1 MPTCLLSLSVSQGLG
16 SNTENRMKG
25 GRDDSSMVQ
34 QEDSISCSVFLLQLS
49 LFSPTVVAAVA
60 QGIGRSHHRHS
71 NVVLNIVLPWL
82 WEVARSGVQDS
93 GNIQNLSGVLRW
105 SWHVLTATHQSQT
118 KEAALQDI
126 ARWLTNADSIAS
138 RMSRTSQ
145 PSSPRD
151 YISLIYIYSLI
162 MFALIPENSLV
173 PYILGYFGLPMDRSP
188 NSMADRAHH
197 AGIAWTGRSVG
208 TSSDGTAPWGADGI
222 SSNTATKRMGPCS
235 SILEMQQATYGNMLW
250 MLWVIFESMS

>member
-151 YISLIYIYSLI
+151 YISLIYIYIVWSCLLWFLRI
-162 MFALIPENSLV
+162 VWCHTFWD
-173 PYILGYFGLPMDRSP
+173 ILGFP
-188 NSMADRAHH
+188 
-197 AGIAWTGRSVG
+197 WTGAQTQWPTEPTTLESLEPVDRWEPPVTVPLRGGLMASPATPRQREWVP
-208 TSSDGTAPWGADGI
+208 AAQFLKC
-222 SSNTATKRMGPCS
+222 NRQHTATCY
-235 SILEMQQATYGNMLW
+235 ECY
-250 MLWVIFESMS
+250 E